1 MVGSRFIFP
10 NARMKRVISP
20 LGLIVLLGAALR
32 LWFLFASQWM
42 VEGDEAAVGLQAL
55 HLLRGEWTIFYPG
68 QAYLGNLESYLTA
81 VVFAVVGPSRYA
93 LKVVPFIFSLVFIAL
108 SCKVGKVVFD
118 DERAGLLAALL
129 AALAPIYL
137 AMWSLKARGGY
148 IEVLVYSQLAW
159 LWLHRALYPANGTS
173 ARVMALGAGF
183 VAGYAVWMNPV
194 ILVVFAPLALVYG
207 IILLSRLLR
216 VATWRAAAT
225 IIGLGMAGAIVS
237 LLPLLLYKFAYGGAA
252 LLEAT
257 QMPPVGSRADII
269 ANIWQYFWRDG
280 LPTVIGLRQPKGGPF
295 APDWR
300 VIAVPVYALALL
312 ALVPRARRSAGDAV
326 LLLMALVAFP
336 IFAYGS
342 MTRGNFAVIIPD
354 SGLLTRYLVPLG
366 LLFALAAARL
376 LASVRPMLAAAG
388 CAVLIAV
395 NLASAAAVDPVA
407 LARNEFANQPLPA
420 SYDDVIAALREQGVS
435 RVYTNH
441 WIGYMITLESRE
453 AILTYDYNDTQFDM
467 DRFPDYSRA
476 VQSASNTALVVF
488 NPHYE
493 PNPIDEQLQAMGVAY
508 DRRELPSFMIYSAMR
523 PAVKPAALERV
534 LQWPYY

>member
-1 MVGSRFIFP
+1 MVGSRFVFR
-10 NARMKRVISP
+10 ARRMKRLVSP
-20 LGLIVLLGAALR
+20 LTLIVLVGALLR

-68 QAYLGNLESYLTA
+68 QTYLGNFESYLTA
-81 VVFAVVGPSRYA
+81 AVFAVSGPSRYA
-93 LKVVPFIFSLVFIAL
+93 LKVVPFVFSLLFIAL
-108 SCKVGKVVFD
+108 SYELGNVVFND
-118 DERAGLLAALL
+118 KRAGLLAALF

-137 AMWSLKARGGY
+137 TMWSLKARGGY
-148 IEVLVYSQLAW
+148 IEALVYAQLAW
-159 LWLHRALYPANGTS
+159 LWLHRAVYPADNVS
-173 ARVMALGAGF
+173 PRRMALGAG
-183 VAGYAVWMNPV
+183 VVIGYGLWMNP
-194 ILVVFAPLALVYG
+194 ITLYLFGPLALVYG
-207 IILLSRLLR
+207 GILLARLAR
-216 VATWRAAAT
+216 GATWRAAASV
-225 IIGLGMAGAIVS
+225 IGLGIVGAVLS
-237 LLPLLLYKFAYGGAA
+237 LLPLLLHKLAYGGATLA
-252 LLEAT
+252 VTAD
-257 QMPPVGSRADII
+257 MAPVGSQADIV
-269 ANIWQYFWRDG
+269 AQIWQYLWHDG
-280 LPTVIGLRQPKGGPF
+280 LPTVIGLRAPKSGPF
-295 APDWR
+295 TLDWR

-312 ALVPRARRSAGDAV
+312 ALAPRARRSAGDAV
-326 LLLMALVAFP
+326 LLLMTLAAFP

-376 LASVRPMLAAAG
+376 LGRIRPALAAAG

-420 SYDDVIAALREQGVS
+420 SYDDVIAALREQGTT

-441 WIGYMITLESRE
+441 WIGYLLTLESRE
-453 AILTYDYNDTQFDM
+453 AILTYDYNDTQFQM

-476 VQSASNTALVVF
+476 VLAAPNTALVVF

-493 PNPIDEQLQAMGVAY
+493 PNPIDAQLRQMGVSY
-508 DRRELPSFMIYSAMR
+508 QKRELPSFIIYFDMQ
-523 PAVKPAALERV
+523 PPIKPAALDRV